1 MNENEKMI
9 MQISKDVAVM
19 MSILNG
25 DFKTMKDDIKYIQAE
40 VKQQS
45 EKTAEITALR
55 DRILKLE
62 STNTWVIRTI
72 IAVIISSVMG
82 IAMIIK

>member
-62 STNTWVIRTI
+62 STNTWFIRT
-72 IAVIISSVMG
+72 VIGVVISSVMA
-82 IAMIIK
+82 IVMIIK